1 MRLLGRVLA
10 AAWSR
15 LADVVYAAG
24 ILPLL
29 VVDAFYAIQTHSG
42 WERVLGLCGMVVIA
56 ASLLRRRSR
65 VATAAVAVAVSVA
78 TTVVLGGHDT
88 PARPHE
94 WGIGEMLALIV
105 LTIGVIRYCATRT
118 AVTLGG
124 ALVLATVAQPLRD
137 GLRVGLPVAVFV
149 SLLVGVAL
157 VYALHQRYSDDR
169 RARAVAAV
177 RQAERLELARDLH
190 DFLGHYVT
198 GIVVQVQAAR
208 KVAASRP
215 EAVESILTTI
225 EQAGV
230 DALASMRRMV
240 GVLRAD
246 AGNAVSAT
254 TGMAEIRQLLDRFRE
269 AGPDASLLVD
279 PELGTL
285 PPEAA
290 TTLHRIVQEA
300 LTNVRRHAPDAQ
312 AVRIRV
318 DRVAGGV
325 EVRVGNDGG
334 QSHRRKLLPSGGFGI
349 VGLTERVEALGG
361 WLRAGPAERGGWEL
375 IAHLPC

>member
-1 MRLLGRVLA
+1 MRLVGRLLS
-10 AAWSR
+10 AAWNR
-15 LADVVYAAG
+15 LGDVVYAAG
-24 ILPLL
+24 ILPFFA
-29 VVDAFYAIQTHSG
+29 VDGFYAVQNHSG
-42 WERVLGLCGMVVIA
+42 WERLLGLCGMAVILT
-56 ASLLRRRSR
+56 SLPRRRSR
-65 VATAAVAVAVSVA
+65 VATGVVAVAVSVA
-78 TTVVLGGHDT
+78 TTVVLGLRDT

-94 WGIGEMLALIV
+94 WGIGEMLALVV
-105 LTIGVIRYCATRT
+105 LTIGVIRYCRTRT

-177 RQAERLELARDLH
+177 RQSERLELARDLH

-215 EAVESILTTI
+215 EAVEPILATI

-230 DALASMRRMV
+230 DALTSMRRMV

-246 AGNAVSAT
+246 EDSARPL
-254 TGMAEIRQLLDRFRE
+254 TGVTEIRQLLDRFRE

-312 AVRIRV
+312 AVRVRV

-334 QSHRRKLLPSGGFGI
+334 QSHRRRLLPSGGFGI

-361 WLRAGPAERGGWEL
+361 WLRAGPAERGGWEVV
-375 IAHLPC
+375 AHLPC